1 MIPFFIFVL
10 GAIFGSFLSA
20 VVYRVRLEESFVKG
34 RSRCPNC
41 NHTLA
46 VLDLFPIVS
55 WLLLGGKC
63 RYCQKGISWQYP
75 LTEVCLGLAFLLAYI
90 ASGSLTTFPPRLAVF
105 GEAGNLQLALW
116 LIMTVFL
123 GFIFIYDA
131 RYYLILDQVIIVACL
146 VAVAFNLMLGVSW
159 KGMLL
164 AAVIGGGFFLA
175 QFVVSR
181 GQWIGG
187 GDIKLGVLMGLLLS
201 WPTILGAL
209 FLAYISGSIIGLGL
223 VAGGKKKLGSQVPFG
238 TFLTLSTFVMMLYGQ
253 QIISWY
259 LQWFYA

>member
-10 GAIFGSFLSA
+10 GAIFGSFLTA

-41 NHTLA
+41 NHQLA

-63 RYCQKGISWQYP
+63 RYCLKGISWSYP
-75 LTEVCLGLAFLLAYI
+75 LTEICLGLAFLLAYT
-90 ASGSLTTFPPRLAVF
+90 ASSQLLTP
-105 GEAGNLQLALW
+105 NLQLALW

-131 RYYLILDQVIIVACL
+131 RYYLILDQVIVAASIVAI
-146 VAVAFNLMLGVSW
+146 VFNLILGVSPLS
-159 KGMLL
+159 MLIG
-164 AAVIGGGFFLA
+164 AVVAGGFFLL
-175 QFVVSR
+175 QFVISR

-201 WPTILGAL
+201 WPNVLGAL
-209 FLAYISGSIIGLGL
+209 FIAYVTGSIIGLCL
-223 VAGGKKKLGSQVPFG
+223 VATGKKGMSSQVPFG
-238 TFLTLSTFVMMLYGQ
+238 TFLTVATFIMMLYGQ

-259 LQWFYA
+259 LNFLYA

>member
-41 NHTLA
+41 NHQLA

-63 RYCQKGISWQYP
+63 RYCLKGISWSYP
-75 LTEVCLGLAFLLAYI
+75 LTEICLGLAFLLAYA
-90 ASGSLTTFPPRLAVF
+90 ASFQLPTFNF
-105 GEAGNLQLALW
+105 QLALW

-131 RYYLILDQVIIVACL
+131 RYYLILDQVIVAASIVAI
-146 VAVAFNLMLGVSW
+146 VFNLILGVNILN
-159 KGMLL
+159 MLL
-164 AAVIGGGFFLA
+164 AAAVAGGFFLL
-175 QFVVSR
+175 QFIISR

-201 WPTILGAL
+201 WPTVLGAL
-209 FLAYISGSIIGLGL
+209 FIAYVSGSVVGLFL
-223 VAGGKKKLGSQVPFG
+223 VATGKKGMSSQVPFG
-238 TFLTLSTFVMMLYGQ
+238 TFLTAATFVMMLYGQ
-253 QIISWY
+253 QIINWY
-259 LQWFYA
+259 LNFLYV

>member
-55 WLLLGGKC
+55 WILLGGKC
-63 RYCQKGISWQYP
+63 RYCRKGISWSYP
-75 LTEVCLGLAFLLAYI
+75 LTEICLGLAFLLAYTASHQPI
-90 ASGSLTTFPPRLAVF
+90 AL
-105 GEAGNLQLALW
+105 NLQLALW

-123 GFIFIYDA
+123 AFIFMYDA
-131 RYYLILDQVIIVACL
+131 RYYLILDQTIIAASL
-146 VAVAFNLMLGVSW
+146 VAVVCNVLLGVPW
-159 KGMLL
+159 QGM
-164 AAVIGGGFFLA
+164 VIGALVGGGFFLA

-223 VAGGKKKLGSQVPFG
+223 VAGGKKQLGSQVPFG

-259 LQWFYA
+259 LAWFYV

>member
-55 WLLLGGKC
+55 WILLGGKC
-63 RYCQKGISWQYP
+63 RYCRKGISWSYP
-75 LTEVCLGLAFLLAYI
+75 LTEICLGLAFLLAYTASHQPI
-90 ASGSLTTFPPRLAVF
+90 AL
-105 GEAGNLQLALW
+105 NLQLALW

-123 GFIFIYDA
+123 AFIFMYDA
-131 RYYLILDQVIIVACL
+131 RYYLILDQTIIAASL
-146 VAVAFNLMLGVSW
+146 VAVVCNVLLGVPW
-159 KGMLL
+159 QGM
-164 AAVIGGGFFLA
+164 VIGALVGGGFFLA

-223 VAGGKKKLGSQVPFG
+223 VAGGKKQLGSQVPFG
-238 TFLTLSTFVMMLYGQ
+238 TFLTFSTFVMMLYGQ

-259 LQWFYA
+259 LAWFYV

>member
-20 VVYRVRLEESFVKG
+20 MVYRVRLEESFVKG
-34 RSRCPNC
+34 RSRCPSC

-63 RYCQKGISWQYP
+63 RYCQKGISWHYP
-75 LTEVCLGLAFLLAYI
+75 LTEVCLGLAFVIAYLA
-90 ASGSLTTFPPRLAVF
+90 ADSQTTL
-105 GEAGNLQLALW
+105 NLQLALW

-123 GFIFIYDA
+123 AFIFIYDA
-131 RYYLILDQVIIVACL
+131 RYYLILDQVIIAACL
-146 VAVAFNLMLGVSW
+146 VAVTLNLMLGVSW

-164 AAVIGGGFFLA
+164 AALIGGGFFLA

-223 VAGGKKKLGSQVPFG
+223 VAGGKKNMGSQVPFG
-238 TFLTLSTFVMMLYGQ
+238 TFLTFSTFVMMLYGQ
-253 QIISWY
+253 QIIDWY
-259 LQWFYA
+259 LRWFYA

>member
-55 WLLLGGKC
+55 WILLGGKC
-63 RYCQKGISWQYP
+63 RYCRKGISWSYP
-75 LTEVCLGLAFLLAYI
+75 LTEICLGLAFLLAYTASHQPI
-90 ASGSLTTFPPRLAVF
+90 AL
-105 GEAGNLQLALW
+105 NLQLALW

-123 GFIFIYDA
+123 AFIFMYDA
-131 RYYLILDQVIIVACL
+131 RYYLILDQTIFAASL
-146 VAVAFNLMLGVSW
+146 VAVVCNVLLGVPW
-159 KGMLL
+159 QGM
-164 AAVIGGGFFLA
+164 VIGALVGGGFFLA

-223 VAGGKKKLGSQVPFG
+223 VAGGKKQLGSQVPFG

-259 LQWFYA
+259 LAWFYV